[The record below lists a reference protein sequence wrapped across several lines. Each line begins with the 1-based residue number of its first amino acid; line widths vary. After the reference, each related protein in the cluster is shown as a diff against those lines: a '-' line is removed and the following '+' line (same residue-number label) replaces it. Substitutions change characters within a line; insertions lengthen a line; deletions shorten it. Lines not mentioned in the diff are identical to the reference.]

1 MHSLGERIRTLD
13 VMYGEE
19 MTLRMDIA
27 RAWQTVLA
35 RQKNRTADLAAARR
49 EQELAKGHME
59 DYARKLETVKIQSSK
74 EQLAYLEKEASDCSE
89 KLEKLQLEQA
99 VSRDDLNLRESMN
112 DYLEYLEE
120 QQKYQA
126 VENTIR
132 HSTDGQKEQLAQL
145 RAYAKAWQKRCQK
158 RMTVLDD
165 RIVQGRKE
173 MENLQQKLDEL
184 ASSEREDDRMLAV
197 LEHQSQEN
205 REKEQ
210 MYLKDFAG

>member
-74 EQLAYLEKEASDCSE
+74 EQLAYLEKEAADCSE

-132 HSTDGQKEQLAQL
+132 HSTDGPVSYTHLV
-145 RAYAKAWQKRCQK
+145 RWQHSAVMPRHRVRLVTVTNTDRGLSVISKRLSAGMRWLLPRGCCLLYTSRDCQ
-158 RMTVLDD
+158 
-165 RIVQGRKE
+165 
-173 MENLQQKLDEL
+173 NLC
-184 ASSEREDDRMLAV
+184 RML
-197 LEHQSQEN
+197 QWPMPMD
-205 REKEQ
+205 K
-210 MYLKDFAG
+210 

>member
-1 MHSLGERIRTLD
+1 MPES
-13 VMYGEE
+13 
-19 MTLRMDIA
+19 
-27 RAWQTVLA
+27 W
-35 RQKNRTADLAAARR
+35 RR
-49 EQELAKGHME
+49 S
-59 DYARKLETVKIQSSK
+59 KIQSSK
-74 EQLAYLEKEASDCSE
+74 EQLAYLEKEAADCSE

-158 RMTVLDD
+158 RMTVWMNVLYKA
-165 RIVQGRKE
+165 GK
-173 MENLQQKLDEL
+173 KWK
-184 ASSEREDDRMLAV
+184 SSA
-197 LEHQSQEN
+197 
-205 REKEQ
+205 K
-210 MYLKDFAG
+210 AG